1 MITLCLVSKGILK
14 KPLLYISDFMETHR
28 DNYYRNLMT
37 VRTDN
42 DISRWFKFFLTGVI
56 DTAEKG
62 IRTFD
67 SILQLQRQMDQRIQ
81 TLGRSLANT
90 QKVMDYLYHKPLI
103 NAVTVSEITG
113 ISSPS
118 AYRLVSNLEQLGILK
133 EITGGKRKRE
143 YLFADYLNL
152 FR

>member
-81 TLGRSLANT
+81 TLGRSLVNA

-103 NAVTVSEITG
+103 NAFTVSEITG

-133 EITGGKRKRE
+133 
-143 YLFADYLNL
+143 
-152 FR
+152 